1 MQVKGIIIK
10 KENMHE
16 PTMDT
21 IERTITLSDKELPE
35 IKKWDINKKYS
46 ITLDVVQ
53 VSKHSEGE
61 DGATA
66 TFKILKA
73 TPVGSGESTVSE
85 EDTEESDDED
95 ESNEEDD
102 GINFNDYENMED
114 AVLNSKPRTKK

>member
-16 PTMDT
+16 PMMDT
-21 IERTITLSDKELPE
+21 MERTITLSDKELPE
-35 IKKWDINKKYS
+35 IKKWDINKKYG
-46 ITLDVVQ
+46 ITLDVLQ
-53 VSKHSEGE
+53 VSKSSEGE
-61 DGATA
+61 DSATA

-73 TPVGSGESTVSE
+73 TPVGSGENRVAE
-85 EDTEESDDED
+85 EDAEESDED